1 MPVYRLP
8 KGLFFPPAEAAE
20 PNGLIGYGGDLKP
33 ERLILGYQ
41 RGIFPWYSEGQPILW
56 FSPDPRYV
64 IDVKDFRL
72 QRSLKKIVKQGRFEI
87 RINTAFDEVID
98 KCSKITRPKQFGTWI
113 TGDMRA
119 SYKELNRLRYAHSF
133 EAWQDGK
140 LVGGLY
146 GVLFGGVFAG
156 ESMFADVSNASKVAF
171 VWAAKQLELWGVE
184 LIDCQVYT
192 EHLERF
198 GAKDIP
204 RSEYLKRLSPLCKKE
219 ISFYNQFDEDF
230 HPLVKS

>member
-64 IDVKDFRL
+64 IDIKDFRL

-119 SYKELNRLRYAHSF
+119 SYKELNRLGYAHSF

-171 VWAAKQLELWGVE
+171 VWAAKQLEIWGVE

-204 RSEYLKRLSPLCKKE
+204 RSEYLKRLSSLCKKE
-219 ISFYNQFDEDF
+219 ISFYNQFDENF

>member
-8 KGLFFPPAEAAE
+8 KELLFPPAEAAE

-64 IDVKDFRL
+64 LDMNDFRL
-72 QRSLKKIVKQGRFEI
+72 QRSLKKVVKQEKFEI
-87 RINTAFDEVID
+87 KINSAFDEVID
-98 KCSKITRPKQFGTWI
+98 RCSKVTRPKQFGTWI
-113 TGDMRA
+113 TSDMRS
-119 SYKELNRLRYAHSF
+119 SYKELNRLGYAHSF
-133 EAWQDGK
+133 EAWQDGT

-156 ESMFADVSNASKVAF
+156 ESMFADVSNASKVTF

-204 RSEYLKRLSPLCKKE
+204 RPEYLNRLNLLCKKE
-219 ISFYNQFDEDF
+219 VSLCDQFDKGF
-230 HPLVKS
+230 HPLIKY

>member
-20 PNGLIGYGGDLKP
+20 PNGLIGYGGDLEP

-72 QRSLKKIVKQGRFEI
+72 QRSLKKVVKQGRFEI

-119 SYKELNRLRYAHSF
+119 SYKELNRLGYAHSF
-133 EAWQDGK
+133 EAWQDDK

-219 ISFYNQFDEDF
+219 ISIYNQFDEDF
-230 HPLVKS
+230 HPLIKS